1 MRVPSVSDLF
11 DSTELPCG
19 CEKQT
24 CKTLNSSGSFPLIS
38 GDNGHAHIWP
48 LPLSKQRSWGD
59 ENWIVKGTL
68 SPKFGCFWLLGPK
81 KSPSLKV
88 YHSHF
93 HFAKAW
99 HNFIENMCSNLNN
112 QYLVLGELYPL
123 NKLIILP
130 CCCLNYLRSLRLYFY
145 ISIYPRHYWNLSI
158 QICIR
163 RHSHHSIVSWH
174 NC

>member
-1 MRVPSVSDLF
+1 MGCF
-11 DSTELPCG
+11 DHKTHNYHISHRTII
-19 CEKQT
+19 CER
-24 CKTLNSSGSFPLIS
+24 PL
-38 GDNGHAHIWP
+38 
-48 LPLSKQRSWGD
+48 
-59 ENWIVKGTL
+59 KGAL
-68 SPKFGCFWLLGPK
+68 SPKFGCFWLLDPK
-81 KSPSLKV
+81 NSPSLKV
-88 YHSHF
+88 YHSYF

>member
-1 MRVPSVSDLF
+1 MRRDAEEPEEEAADDPDVDSGDLF
-11 DSTELPCG
+11 RVLAI
-19 CEKQT
+19 
-24 CKTLNSSGSFPLIS
+24 TLYVLDI
-38 GDNGHAHIWP
+38 
-48 LPLSKQRSWGD
+48 
-59 ENWIVKGTL
+59 KGTL
-68 SPKFGCFWLLGPK
+68 SSKFGCFWLLGPK
-81 KSPSLKV
+81 NSSSLKV
-88 YHSHF
+88 YHSYF